1 MTQTVSPIRSQP
13 QPLSVPRGS
22 ALYVGALLGPGLLLL
37 PGLAAAQAGPASI
50 LAWLALL
57 GISALLAVVFAALGK
72 AFPSAGGVT
81 GYAAAGL
88 GPRAGAAAGWCFLAG
103 VICGAPV
110 VCLIGASYV
119 ADLTG
124 GGQSVR
130 CGVAAALLLVVLGLA
145 LGGVRATTTVQLVL
159 VGLLI
164 AVVIIAVAG
173 SAPSAHAANWAPFAP
188 HGWPAIGRAA
198 STLMLSFVGWEAVAP
213 LTARFGD
220 PARQLPRVIA
230 IAFALTTALYL
241 GLAVATIAVLGPG
254 AGTEVPLAELLR
266 LALGPAGRAAAA
278 VAAVV
283 LTLGATNAYLSGAA
297 AMAAELTGRRDARR
311 GPGARPRLA
320 SQRSLT
326 SWPRLASWRDPAST
340 RPLLALI
347 AAAGL
352 LVIGLYAVR
361 IVSTAQL
368 VEIPTTL
375 FLAVYLA
382 CTLSAARTLAGGAR
396 RAARPAALAVGAV
409 LLFSGWALAIA
420 AAVAVTAAFRYR
432 PRRPGDGLAAPAPA
446 LRRQLPEIPA
456 GDLGRGPV
464 PWWQRPA
471 DSRVISRRD
480 SQPGMAVHDLRS
492 RSMTP
497 QTSARSRCT
506 ADPPRCEPE
515 GRMIFLFTGEQLDLR
530 LRRCGAASPPGVW
543 CRGT

>member
-1 MTQTVSPIRSQP
+1 MTQTVSPLRSQP
-13 QPLSVPRGS
+13 QPLSVPRGA

-72 AFPSAGGVT
+72 AFPSASGVT

-164 AVVIIAVAG
+164 TVVVIAVAG

-230 IAFALTTALYL
+230 IAFATTTALYL

-254 AGTEVPLAELLR
+254 AGSEVPLADLLR
-266 LALGPAGRAAAA
+266 QAAGPAGRAAAA
-278 VAAVV
+278 VAAVL

-297 AMAAELTGRRDARR
+297 AMAAELTGRRAARPGPGTRQRRDARQQ
-311 GPGARPRLA
+311 LA
-320 SQRSLT
+320 GRR
-326 SWPRLASWRDPAST
+326 WLASWRDPGST

-352 LVIGLYAVR
+352 LVIGLYAMR
-361 IVSTAQL
+361 ILSTAQL

-396 RAARPAALAVGAV
+396 RAAVPAVLAVGAV

-420 AAVAVTAAFRYR
+420 AAVAVTAALRYR
-432 PRRPGDGLAAPAPA
+432 PPQERRRASGPGCAPAAASGP
-446 LRRQLPEIPA
+446 RRFP
-456 GDLGRGPV
+456 
-464 PWWQRPA
+464 
-471 DSRVISRRD
+471 
-480 SQPGMAVHDLRS
+480 
-492 RSMTP
+492 
-497 QTSARSRCT
+497 
-506 ADPPRCEPE
+506 
-515 GRMIFLFTGEQLDLR
+515 
-530 LRRCGAASPPGVW
+530 RCGAPSPPAAW

>member
-1 MTQTVSPIRSQP
+1 M
-13 QPLSVPRGS
+13 
-22 ALYVGALLGPGLLLL
+22 
-37 PGLAAAQAGPASI
+37 
-50 LAWLALL
+50 
-57 GISALLAVVFAALGK
+57 
-72 AFPSAGGVT
+72 
-81 GYAAAGL
+81 
-88 GPRAGAAAGWCFLAG
+88 
-103 VICGAPV
+103 ICGAPV

-124 GGQSVR
+124 GGLAVR

-164 AVVIIAVAG
+164 TVVVIAVAG

-213 LTARFGD
+213 LTSRFGD

-230 IAFALTTALYL
+230 IAFAITTALYL

-254 AGTEVPLAELLR
+254 AGTEVPLADLLR
-266 LALGPAGRAAAA
+266 QAVGPAGRAAAA

-297 AMAAELTGRRDARR
+297 AMAAELTGRRAGLPELDARQQR
-311 GPGARPRLA
+311 TGPRRQA
-320 SQRSLT
+320 SQQS
-326 SWPRLASWRDPAST
+326 LASWRDPGST

-352 LVIGLYAVR
+352 LVIGLYATR

-382 CTLSAARTLAGGAR
+382 CTLSAARMLAGGAR
-396 RAARPAALAVGAV
+396 RAALPAVLAVGAV

-420 AAVAVTAAFRYR
+420 AAVAATAALRYR
-432 PRRPGDGLAAPAPA
+432 PLA
-446 LRRQLPEIPA
+446 
-456 GDLGRGPV
+456 GRE
-464 PWWQRPA
+464 
-471 DSRVISRRD
+471 DIDEVISLPRR
-480 SQPGMAVHDLRS
+480 
-492 RSMTP
+492 
-497 QTSARSRCT
+497 
-506 ADPPRCEPE
+506 
-515 GRMIFLFTGEQLDLR
+515 
-530 LRRCGAASPPGVW
+530 GAPSPPAVW

>member
-1 MTQTVSPIRSQP
+1 MTQTVSPIRSQA
-13 QPLSVPRGS
+13 QPLSVPRGA

-159 VGLLI
+159 VALLI
-164 AVVIIAVAG
+164 TVVIIAVAG

-213 LTARFGD
+213 LTSRFGD

-230 IAFALTTALYL
+230 IAFAITTALYL

-254 AGTEVPLAELLR
+254 AGTEVPLADLLR
-266 LALGPAGRAAAA
+266 QAVGSAGRAAAA

-283 LTLGATNAYLSGAA
+283 LTLGATNSYLSGAA
-297 AMAAELTGRRDARR
+297 AMAAELTGRRGARR
-311 GPGARPRLA
+311 EPDALQQLT

-326 SWPRLASWRDPAST
+326 SRPRLASWKDPGST

-382 CTLSAARTLAGGAR
+382 CTLSAVRTLAGGAR
-396 RAARPAALAVGAV
+396 RAALPAVLAVGAV

-420 AAVAVTAAFRYR
+420 AAVAVTAALRYR
-432 PRRPGDGLAAPAPA
+432 PPQDRRWASAPGGCAPAA
-446 LRRQLPEIPA
+446 RPA
-456 GDLGRGPV
+456 GSLRLPPSGAPS
-464 PWWQRPA
+464 RPA
-471 DSRVISRRD
+471 
-480 SQPGMAVHDLRS
+480 
-492 RSMTP
+492 
-497 QTSARSRCT
+497 
-506 ADPPRCEPE
+506 
-515 GRMIFLFTGEQLDLR
+515 
-530 LRRCGAASPPGVW
+530 VW

>member
-13 QPLSVPRGS
+13 QPLSVPRGA

-57 GISALLAVVFAALGK
+57 AISALLAVVFAGLGK

-164 AVVIIAVAG
+164 TVVVIAVAG

-213 LTARFGD
+213 LTTRFGD
-220 PARQLPRVIA
+220 PSRQLPRVIA
-230 IAFALTTALYL
+230 IAFATTTALYL
-241 GLAVATIAVLGPG
+241 GLAVATIAVLGPR
-254 AGTEVPLAELLR
+254 AGTEVPLADLLR
-266 LALGPAGRAAAA
+266 QAVGPAGRAAAA

-297 AMAAELTGRRDARR
+297 AMAAELTGRRGARR
-311 GPGARPRLA
+311 RPDA
-320 SQRSLT
+320 
-326 SWPRLASWRDPAST
+326 
-340 RPLLALI
+340 RPLLGLI

-352 LVIGLYAVR
+352 LVIGLYAMR

-382 CTLSAARTLAGGAR
+382 CTLSAARTLTGGAR
-396 RAARPAALAVGAV
+396 RAARPAVLAVGAV
-409 LLFSGWALAIA
+409 LLFSGWVLAIA
-420 AAVAVTAAFRYR
+420 AAVAVTAALRYR
-432 PRRPGDGLAAPAPA
+432 PAPVGRRASCPGDCAPA
-446 LRRQLPEIPA
+446 
-456 GDLGRGPV
+456 
-464 PWWQRPA
+464 
-471 DSRVISRRD
+471 
-480 SQPGMAVHDLRS
+480 AVS
-492 RSMTP
+492 GNPS
-497 QTSARSRCT
+497 
-506 ADPPRCEPE
+506 
-515 GRMIFLFTGEQLDLR
+515 
-530 LRRCGAASPPGVW
+530 W
-543 CRGT
+543 

>member
-1 MTQTVSPIRSQP
+1 MTQTVSPARSQP
-13 QPLSVPRGS
+13 QPLSVPRGA

-124 GGQSVR
+124 GGQAVR

-159 VGLLI
+159 VALLI
-164 AVVIIAVAG
+164 TVVVVAVAG
-173 SAPSAHAANWAPFAP
+173 SAPAAHAANWAPFAP
-188 HGWPAIGRAA
+188 HGWPAVGRAA

-213 LTARFGD
+213 LTSRFGD

-230 IAFALTTALYL
+230 IAFAVTTALYL

-254 AGTEVPLAELLR
+254 AGTEVPLADLLR
-266 LALGPAGRAAAA
+266 QAVGPAGRAAAA
-278 VAAVV
+278 VAAVL

-297 AMAAELTGRRDARR
+297 AMAAELTGRRA
-311 GPGARPRLA
+311 
-320 SQRSLT
+320 
-326 SWPRLASWRDPAST
+326 DPHPPPSSA

-352 LVIGLYAVR
+352 LVIGLYATR

-396 RAARPAALAVGAV
+396 RAALPAVLAVGAV
-409 LLFSGWALAIA
+409 LAFSGWALAIA
-420 AAVAVTAAFRYR
+420 AAVAVTAALRYR
-432 PRRPGDGLAAPAPA
+432 PAQERRRASGPGGCAPAA
-446 LRRQLPEIPA
+446 A
-456 GDLGRGPV
+456 
-464 PWWQRPA
+464 
-471 DSRVISRRD
+471 
-480 SQPGMAVHDLRS
+480 
-492 RSMTP
+492 
-497 QTSARSRCT
+497 
-506 ADPPRCEPE
+506 
-515 GRMIFLFTGEQLDLR
+515 
-530 LRRCGAASPPGVW
+530 CGNPSW
-543 CRGT
+543 

>member
-1 MTQTVSPIRSQP
+1 M
-13 QPLSVPRGS
+13 SVPRGA

-159 VGLLI
+159 VALLI
-164 AVVIIAVAG
+164 TVVVIAVAG

-230 IAFALTTALYL
+230 IAFAITTALYL

-254 AGTEVPLAELLR
+254 AGTEVPLADLLR
-266 LALGPAGRAAAA
+266 HAVGPAGRAAAA
-278 VAAVV
+278 VAAVL

-297 AMAAELTGRRDARR
+297 AMAAELTGRRAARAGRDA
-311 GPGARPRLA
+311 
-320 SQRSLT
+320 
-326 SWPRLASWRDPAST
+326 

-352 LVIGLYAVR
+352 LVIGLYATRV
-361 IVSTAQL
+361 VSTAQL

-396 RAARPAALAVGAV
+396 RAALPAVLAVGAV
-409 LLFSGWALAIA
+409 LAFSGWALAIA
-420 AAVAVTAAFRYR
+420 AAVAVTAALRYR
-432 PRRPGDGLAAPAPA
+432 PPQERRRASGPGGCVPAAA
-446 LRRQLPEIPA
+446 
-456 GDLGRGPV
+456 
-464 PWWQRPA
+464 
-471 DSRVISRRD
+471 
-480 SQPGMAVHDLRS
+480 
-492 RSMTP
+492 
-497 QTSARSRCT
+497 
-506 ADPPRCEPE
+506 
-515 GRMIFLFTGEQLDLR
+515 
-530 LRRCGAASPPGVW
+530 CGNPSW
-543 CRGT
+543 

>member
-1 MTQTVSPIRSQP
+1 MTQTVSPIRSQS
-13 QPLSVPRGS
+13 QPLSVPRGA

-57 GISALLAVVFAALGK
+57 GISALLAVVFAGLGK

-145 LGGVRATTTVQLVL
+145 LGGVRATTSVQLVL

-164 AVVIIAVAG
+164 VVVIIAVAG
-173 SAPSAHAANWAPFAP
+173 SAPSAHAANWTPFAP

-213 LTARFGD
+213 LTTRFGD

-241 GLAVATIAVLGPG
+241 GLAVTTIAVLGSG
-254 AGTEVPLAELLR
+254 AATEVPLADLLR
-266 LALGPAGRAAAA
+266 QAVGPAGRAAAA

-297 AMAAELTGRRDARR
+297 SMAAELTGRR
-311 GPGARPRLA
+311 GPGAR
-320 SQRSLT
+320 QSLT
-326 SWPRLASWRDPAST
+326 SRPRLASWRDPGST

-396 RAARPAALAVGAV
+396 RAALPAVLAVGAV
-409 LLFSGWALAIA
+409 LFFSGWALAIA
-420 AAVAVTAAFRYR
+420 AAVAVTAALRYR
-432 PRRPGDGLAAPAPA
+432 PPQEQRRARCPAGCAPA
-446 LRRQLPEIPA
+446 
-456 GDLGRGPV
+456 
-464 PWWQRPA
+464 
-471 DSRVISRRD
+471 
-480 SQPGMAVHDLRS
+480 AVS
-492 RSMTP
+492 GNPS
-497 QTSARSRCT
+497 
-506 ADPPRCEPE
+506 
-515 GRMIFLFTGEQLDLR
+515 
-530 LRRCGAASPPGVW
+530 W
-543 CRGT
+543 

>member
-13 QPLSVPRGS
+13 QPLSVPRGA

-50 LAWLALL
+50 LAWLGLL

-124 GGQSVR
+124 GGLAVR

-164 AVVIIAVAG
+164 TVVVIAVAG
-173 SAPSAHAANWAPFAP
+173 SVPSAHAANWAPFAP

-230 IAFALTTALYL
+230 IAFAITTALYL

-254 AGTEVPLAELLR
+254 AGTEVPLADLLR
-266 LALGPAGRAAAA
+266 QAVGPAGRAAAA

-297 AMAAELTGRRDARR
+297 AMAAELTGRRPAGPTACRSWTPGSSGPARGGQASQPAVAGQLE
-311 GPGARPRLA
+311 GPGINP
-320 SQRSLT
+320 
-326 SWPRLASWRDPAST
+326 
-340 RPLLALI
+340 
-347 AAAGL
+347 AAAGPDRR
-352 LVIGLYAVR
+352 GW
-361 IVSTAQL
+361 
-368 VEIPTTL
+368 P
-375 FLAVYLA
+375 
-382 CTLSAARTLAGGAR
+382 ARDR
-396 RAARPAALAVGAV
+396 
-409 LLFSGWALAIA
+409 
-420 AAVAVTAAFRYR
+420 
-432 PRRPGDGLAAPAPA
+432 A
-446 LRRQLPEIPA
+446 LRDADRQ
-456 GDLGRGPV
+456 
-464 PWWQRPA
+464 
-471 DSRVISRRD
+471 
-480 SQPGMAVHDLRS
+480 H
-492 RSMTP
+492 
-497 QTSARSRCT
+497 
-506 ADPPRCEPE
+506 
-515 GRMIFLFTGEQLDLR
+515 
-530 LRRCGAASPPGVW
+530 GAAG
-543 CRGT
+543 